1 MSTVFAFF
9 VALLGAPAFA
19 QDAPAPAAA
28 NADLASP
35 DTSLQEAYQR
45 EFAFLAGL
53 KRQLE
58 QRLGRVRSNNTNE
71 QASLSAEID
80 SLEGQLLASEDKVES
95 LREQLAILREKSPAD
110 DRELIDATLA
120 QASAT
125 LMDYGVELP
134 ELDEGGDRGAA
145 VQKMVDESLGLV
157 GKLATVHEK
166 EGSFFTKDGTKSE
179 GKLIYIGRVAVYGV
193 GTEGAGALAPA
204 GGGKLKVWKDSEGED
219 ARALAEGKRP
229 EQLAMFVIENMN
241 VQVDDGEGQTVF
253 EHIDSGGAIAWVIM
267 GLGAIGLVL
276 AGLRAFFLFRAG
288 GNATKLEQEVG
299 DLVKQG
305 QYGQAAT
312 RANADDSSAGRVLGA
327 IVPSLETGADDVE
340 DLVSENL
347 LAENRRI
354 EAFGTTILVIAAVA
368 PLLGLLG
375 TVTGMIST
383 FDVITKYGTG
393 DPKMLSGGISTA
405 LVTTELGLVVA
416 IPTLLLGNMLKG
428 WGDSIESAIEHAVFH
443 VVNVHKDQQAK

>member
-1 MSTVFAFF
+1 
-9 VALLGAPAFA
+9 
-19 QDAPAPAAA
+19 
-28 NADLASP
+28 
-35 DTSLQEAYQR
+35 
-45 EFAFLAGL
+45 
-53 KRQLE
+53 
-58 QRLGRVRSNNTNE
+58 
-71 QASLSAEID
+71 
-80 SLEGQLLASEDKVES
+80 
-95 LREQLAILREKSPAD
+95 
-110 DRELIDATLA
+110 
-120 QASAT
+120 
-125 LMDYGVELP
+125 MDYGIELP
-134 ELDEGGDRGAA
+134 ELDEGDDRGEA
-145 VQKMVDESLGLV
+145 VKQMVDESLGLV

-166 EGSFFTKDGTKSE
+166 EGSFFTKDGTKTD
-179 GKLIYIGRVAVYGV
+179 GKIIYVGRVAAYGV
-193 GTEGAGALAPA
+193 GPAGAGALAPA
-204 GGGKLKVWKDSEGED
+204 GGGKLKVWKDSEGDD

-229 EQLAMFVIENMN
+229 EQLSLFVIENMN
-241 VQVDDGEGQTVF
+241 VQVDDGEGQTLY
-253 EHIDSGGAIAWVIM
+253 EHVDSGGAIAWVIM

-276 AGLRAFFLFRAG
+276 AGMRAFYLFRAG
-288 GNATKLEQEVG
+288 GNATKLEEEVG

-305 QYGQAAT
+305 QFGQATA

-327 IVPSLETGADDVE
+327 IVPSLESGADDVE

-354 EAFGTTILVIAAVA
+354 EAFGATILVIAAVA

-428 WGDSIESAIEHAVFH
+428 WGDNIETAIEHAVFY
-443 VVNVHKDQQAK
+443 VVNIHKDSQAK